1 MSAGDPPRSST
12 PETRLSTGWAAAL
25 SAVAAAVIAT
35 FDIYNTSIGWHLAS
49 GRWMLE
55 HGRVLRSDPFT
66 FTAFGTRWVD
76 HEWLF
81 QIVTAVLESLG
92 GAPALVAL
100 RVVVAVALAVLLT
113 RVAARSGMDRWA
125 AALLAVLCVWGA
137 RPRLFVRP
145 ELATLVLAVVAV
157 ALYLDRSR
165 PIGRRA
171 LGLAAV
177 TAVGANLHAGI
188 LIVPP
193 ILTALWLAEVAAAA
207 VRRTGVR
214 DVAVPGLTAIAAAS
228 AAPLLN
234 PHGWRLYRVPIEI
247 SHLVGL
253 PHIPN
258 PEWISPGPADAPAL
272 WAAMVASVVVLA
284 IGRERDPVRWTLLAV
299 LSALALRHVRNLGLF
314 FVLLPFVIAPTLARV
329 RLLGQSHAGRRLPRW
344 GAATAALLV
353 AVSAAIS
360 PWPPFGV
367 SWAADWYPD
376 RACDALERLGLGDRP
391 MYNDVRFGGYLINR
405 RYPQHRVF
413 LDDRNEIHEPLLRE
427 IWAIL
432 QSSDVARWEALLER
446 WDLDTALVRY
456 HPPVMVRTPDGTP
469 LGERGFSALW
479 FPPERWALVWFDD
492 TAMVLVRRSTADA
505 ELLDRFEYRSFRP
518 DDLQQLARELAEDP
532 GRAAAVAEEI
542 RRAAHEDPDG
552 ARVHA
557 LGQLLARASG
567 PSTQ

>member
-1 MSAGDPPRSST
+1 MSAGDPPRPST
-12 PETRLSTGWAAAL
+12 PGTHPSTGWAAAL
-25 SAVAAAVIAT
+25 SAFAAALIAT

-55 HGRVLRSDPFT
+55 HGRVLRADPFT
-66 FTAFGTRWVD
+66 FTAYGAPWVD

-81 QIVTAVLESLG
+81 QIGVAVLESLG

-100 RVVVAVALAVLLT
+100 RVVVAVTLAMLLT
-113 RVAARSGMDRWA
+113 RVGTRSGMDRWA

-165 PIGRRA
+165 PLRRRA

-177 TAVGANLHAGI
+177 TALGANLHAGI
-188 LIVPP
+188 LVVPP
-193 ILTALWLAEVAAAA
+193 ILTVLWLVEVASAV

-214 DVAVPGLTAIAAAS
+214 GVAVPGLTVIAAAS

-258 PEWISPGPADAPAL
+258 PEWVSPGPSQAPAL
-272 WAAMVASVVVLA
+272 WVAMIASVVILA
-284 IGRERDPVRWTLLAV
+284 TGRERDPVRWALLVV

-314 FVLLPFVIAPTLARV
+314 FVLLPFAVAPTLARV
-329 RLLGQSHAGRRLPRW
+329 RLLARSPVGPRLPGW
-344 GAATAALLV
+344 AAAAAALLV
-353 AVSAAIS
+353 AVSAAVA
-360 PWPPFGV
+360 PWPPFGA
-367 SWAADWYPD
+367 SWAAGWYPD
-376 RACDALERLGLGDRP
+376 RACDALDSLGLGDRP
-391 MYNDVRFGGYLINR
+391 LYNDVRFGGYLINR
-405 RYPQHRVF
+405 RYPQHRIF

-427 IWAIL
+427 IWEIL
-432 QSSDVARWEALLER
+432 QSSDVTRWEALLER
-446 WDLDTALVRY
+446 WNLDTALLRY
-456 HPPVMVRTPDGTP
+456 HPSVMVRTPSGTP

-492 TAMVLVRRSTADA
+492 TAMVLVRRSTADPG
-505 ELLDRFEYRSFRP
+505 LLDRFEYRSFRP
-518 DDLQQLARELAEDP
+518 DDLQQLARELAADP
-532 GRAAAVAEEI
+532 GRAAAVVDEF
-542 RRAAHEDPDG
+542 RRAAHEDPNG

-557 LGQLLARASG
+557 LGQLLARDSVRV
-567 PSTQ
+567 TQ